1 MSWRF
6 PAHIFAAL
14 ALISFG
20 ASCTSVDRRH
30 QVIISIPEQRMALLE
45 DGAPLATYPVSTSKF
60 GLGDIPGSS
69 GTPWVRSRSRR
80 RSAAARRAEPFSRID
95 AARARS

>member
-6 PAHIFAAL
+6 PAHIFASL

-30 QVIISIPEQRMALLE
+30 QVIISIPEQ
-45 DGAPLATYPVSTSKF
+45 
-60 GLGDIPGSS
+60 
-69 GTPWVRSRSRR
+69 
-80 RSAAARRAEPFSRID
+80 
-95 AARARS
+95 